1 MKILLIMDPG
11 IPVPPTAYG
20 GIERIVAL
28 LALEYKQLGHT
39 VELLT
44 SRGSSLDGIK
54 CHSIGPDGFPYKK
67 WVRWIAVVKA
77 WKFLLIKRNEFDLI
91 HNFGR
96 LIYLLP
102 MLNHQVKKLMS
113 YQREISKRNIKW
125 INKLPN
131 QNLIFTGCSQDLVSR
146 GNVAGKWEVVYNA
159 IDFSKYDLVEKV
171 PDNAPLIF
179 LGRLERV
186 KGCHTAIKVAL
197 ETGNRLIIAGNIS
210 PLKSEQGYFEK
221 EIKPFIDGER
231 IIYVGP
237 LNDEQKN
244 HYLSLAKA
252 LLFPI
257 EWDEPFGIVMIEAM
271 ACGTPVLAFN
281 KGSVSEVVQN
291 GITGWRTSDFEKLK
305 SLILQ
310 IQSID
315 RKKCRET
322 AMSHFDIPKI
332 ASTYLSLF

>member
-1 MKILLIMDPG
+1 MDPG

>member
-1 MKILLIMDPG
+1 MDPG
-11 IPVPPTAYG
+11 IPIPPKGYG

-28 LALEYKQLGHT
+28 LALEYKRLGHT
-39 VELLT
+39 VELL
-44 SRGSSLDGIK
+44 SSSGSSLSGIK
-54 CHSIGPDGFPYKK
+54 CHSIGPDGFPSKK
-67 WVRWIAVVKA
+67 WVRWIAIVKA
-77 WKFLLIKRNEFDLI
+77 WKFLLIKRNEFELI

-102 MLNHQVKKLMS
+102 MLNHPVKKLMS

-125 INKLPN
+125 INMLPN
-131 QNLIFTGCSQDLVSR
+131 RNLIFTGCSKDLVSR
-146 GNVAGKWEVVYNA
+146 GGVAGKWEVVYNA
-159 IDFSKYDLVEKV
+159 IDFSKYNLVE
-171 PDNAPLIF
+171 NILEEAPLIF
-179 LGRLERV
+179 LGRIEKV

-210 PLKSEQGYFEK
+210 PLKNEQDYFER
-221 EIKPFIDGER
+221 EIKPYIDGEK
-231 IIYVGP
+231 IIYVGA

-244 HYLSLAKA
+244 HYLGQAKA
-252 LLFPI
+252 MLFPI

-271 ACGTPVLAFN
+271 ACGTPVLAY
-281 KGSVSEVVQN
+281 KRGSVSEVIEN

-310 IQSID
+310 IHSID

-332 ASTYLSLF
+332 ASTYLTLF

>member
-1 MKILLIMDPG
+1 MDPG
-11 IPVPPTAYG
+11 IPIPPTGYG

-28 LALEYKQLGHT
+28 LALEYNRLGHT
-39 VELLT
+39 VELL
-44 SRGSSLDGIK
+44 SSSGSSLSGIK
-54 CHSIGPDGFPYKK
+54 CHSIGPDEFPSKK
-67 WVRWIAVVKA
+67 WVRWMAIVKA
-77 WKFLLIKRNEFDLI
+77 WKFLLFKRNEFDLI

-102 MLNHQVKKLMS
+102 ILNHPVKKLMS

-125 INKLPN
+125 INRLPN
-131 QNLIFTGCSQDLVSR
+131 RNLIFTGCSQDLVSR

-171 PDNAPLIF
+171 AEDAPLIF

-186 KGCHTAIKVAL
+186 KGCHTAIRVAL

-210 PLKSEQGYFEK
+210 PLKNEQVYFER
-221 EIKPFIDGER
+221 EIKPYIDGEK
-231 IIYVGP
+231 IIYVGA

-244 HYLSLAKA
+244 HYLGQSKA

-271 ACGTPVLAFN
+271 ACGTPVLAY
-281 KGSVSEVVQN
+281 KRGSVTEVIEN
-291 GITGWRTSDFEKLK
+291 GITGWHISDFDNLKL
-305 SLILQ
+305 LVQQ
-310 IQSID
+310 IPLID
-315 RKKCRET
+315 RRKCRDT
-322 AMSHFDIPKI
+322 ASSQFDIHMI
-332 ASTYLSLF
+332 ASRYLSLF